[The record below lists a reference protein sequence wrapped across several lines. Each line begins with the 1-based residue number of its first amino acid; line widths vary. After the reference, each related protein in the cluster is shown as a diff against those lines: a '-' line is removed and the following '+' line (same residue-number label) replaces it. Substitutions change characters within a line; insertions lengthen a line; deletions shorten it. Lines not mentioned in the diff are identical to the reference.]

1 MNLKFYQMYKI
12 VFSLFLVVLTLLFT
26 NCHKVAP
33 TKTIIT
39 AVNESKVP
47 LANVKITIRAQSTQG
62 TPANG
67 NLSDSGVTDAKG
79 EVAFDFSSIYKDGQA
94 GVAVLDVKGEIVIE
108 GVEYEGF
115 SYVQLEAGIT
125 KSATVIIRKKVVEL

>member
-1 MNLKFYQMYKI
+1 MKKI
-12 VFSLFLVVLTLLFT
+12 VYSLILVAITFLFT
-26 NCHKVAP
+26 NCRKIEP

-47 LANVKITIRAQSTQG
+47 LANVKITIHAQSTQG

-67 NLSDSGVTDAKG
+67 NLSDSGVTNGSG

-94 GVAVLDVKGEIVIE
+94 GVAVLDIKGEIVIG

-125 KSATVIIRKKVVEL
+125 KSATVIIRKKVIETTP

>member
-1 MNLKFYQMYKI
+1 MKKI
-12 VFSLFLVVLTLLFT
+12 VYSFILVAITFLFT
-26 NCHKVAP
+26 NCRKIEP

-67 NLSDSGVTDAKG
+67 NLSDSGVTDVSG

-108 GVEYEGF
+108 GVEHEGF
-115 SYVQLEAGIT
+115 SYVQLEAGVT
-125 KSATVIIRKKVVEL
+125 KSATVIIRKKVEETTP

>member
-1 MNLKFYQMYKI
+1 MKKI
-12 VFSLFLVVLTLLFT
+12 VYSFILVAITFFFT
-26 NCHKVAP
+26 NCHKIEP

-67 NLSDSGVTDAKG
+67 NLSDSGVTDVSG

-108 GVEYEGF
+108 GVEHEGF
-115 SYVQLEAGIT
+115 SYVQLEAGVT
-125 KSATVIIRKKVVEL
+125 KSATVIIRKKVEETTP

>member
-1 MNLKFYQMYKI
+1 MKKVLYSCI
-12 VFSLFLVVLTLLFT
+12 LVAFTLLFSS
-26 NCHKVAP
+26 CHKIEP

-47 LANVKITIRAQSTQG
+47 LANVKITIHAQSTQG

-67 NLSDSGVTDAKG
+67 NLSDSGVTNGSG
-79 EVAFDFSSIYKDGQA
+79 EVAFDFSGIYRDGQA
-94 GVAVLDVKGEIVIE
+94 GVAVLDIKGEIVIG

-115 SYVQLEAGIT
+115 SYVQLEAGVT
-125 KSATVIIRKKVVEL
+125 KSATVIIRKKVVDTP